1 MSAPLIES
9 SRVAAIVKQM
19 QDVRVMVVGD
29 LMLDKFVRGKVERI
43 SPEAP
48 IPVVQVTHEEA
59 YPGGASNVARNV
71 SAFGARSGICGVLG
85 KDQAGEE
92 LCRLLRKDKIA
103 TTGLFIEP
111 QFSTIV
117 KTRVLARQQQVVR
130 VDYEK
135 PLVLGSDDA
144 DRLHAF
150 FKRSIPRYDAVIIE
164 DYGKGTV
171 NQEIFDFVV
180 QVAQNAGKIVTVDPN
195 PNNLIGF
202 HDVTTIKPNR
212 AEAFLAAQMVDRK
225 EEDQLL
231 ELGEYLLDLW
241 SVREVLITLSEEGM
255 ILFRQGHMPYH
266 TPPQAREVFDVSGA
280 GDTAIAFYTMALAA
294 GVEGAEAV
302 EIANHAAGVVV
313 SKVGTATVSPEEL
326 VQSFEQARNTA

>member
-48 IPVVQVTHEEA
+48 IPVVQVTDEEA

-180 QVAQNAGKIVTVDPN
+180 QVAQNAGKIVTVAPN

-212 AEAFLAAQMVDRK
+212 AEAFL
-225 EEDQLL
+225 
-231 ELGEYLLDLW
+231 LGEILVASEALDPA
-241 SVREVLITLSEEGM
+241 VL
-255 ILFRQGHMPYH
+255 
-266 TPPQAREVFDVSGA
+266 
-280 GDTAIAFYTMALAA
+280 
-294 GVEGAEAV
+294 AEAIGAQH
-302 EIANHAAGVVV
+302 ERGGRHGDRLLHHGSGRRGGRSGSCGNCQSCGR
-313 SKVGTATVSPEEL
+313 SRGEQSGNRNRQSRGTGPE
-326 VQSFEQARNTA
+326 F